1 VRACALLVALAA
13 LALVGCGPKGDLV
26 KSRPALAEIQASPPL
41 GATPA
46 QTALSWWNTLRAR
59 DPEAALSRLTP
70 AARRGIDLAQLH
82 RTMANRLG
90 NLAEHTEATVLYTE
104 HARGR
109 ATVYMRLDGG
119 PLVGSRLIRGG
130 ATMLALPL
138 VARDGAWL
146 IENAAWLRKQS
157 ENFEGIQKFNEQL
170 KRETERQQREQGSK

>member
-1 VRACALLVALAA
+1 MRVCALVVALAA

-59 DPEAALSRLTP
+59 DAEAAVSRLTP
-70 AARRGIDLAQLH
+70 AARRSIDLAQLN
-82 RTMANRLG
+82 RTLNDRLG
-90 NLAEHTEATVLYTE
+90 NMAEHTEAIVLYTE
-104 HARGR
+104 HTRGH
-109 ATVYMRLDGG
+109 ATVYMRLEGG
-119 PLVGSRLIRGG
+119 PLVGSRLVKGG
-130 ATMLALPL
+130 VTMLALPF

-157 ENFEGIQKFNEQL
+157 ENFEGIEKFNEQL
-170 KRETERQQREQGSK
+170 QRETDRLEKEQESK